1 MSQATSEWEL
11 LEKIVVLLQEMG
23 KKLDTLDTELSGIN
37 SNTAQTTYM
46 TGWELAKPKS
56 FTPTPRHPNRR

>member
-1 MSQATSEWEL
+1 MNQTTGEKEL

-23 KKLDTLDTELSGIN
+23 KKLDALNTELDSIN

-46 TGWELAKPKS
+46 TAWPYAKP
-56 FTPTPRHPNRR
+56 TGYGGPRHPNKR